1 MCAAEVAAAITWG
14 VVPLGAVLQTPCGNV
29 DPKLMGS
36 MSMVKRT
43 CSQEGVWGELDFSK
57 CTLSRRANPFLLV
70 WVAVQGESLLS
81 MEAVMQLKQ
90 EVRYHRFFLQLLS
103 LTFKHTQLHT
113 AQLVFLH
120 PVFSEHLEMRSF
132 PWFCV
137 AYESNWITYMFTHV
151 HNMEW
156 DYFSKHVKFTA
167 IIATP
172 KYQTQHAGTDH
183 WVDH

>member
-14 VVPLGAVLQTPCGNV
+14 AVPLGEVLQTPCGNV

-70 WVAVQGESLLS
+70 WFAVQGESLLS

-90 EVRYHRFFLQLLS
+90 EVRYHRFSPTVTFSYIQTYVVTYSTASVFAPRVLQTLRD
-103 LTFKHTQLHT
+103 
-113 AQLVFLH
+113 
-120 PVFSEHLEMRSF
+120 E
-132 PWFCV
+132 
-137 AYESNWITYMFTHV
+137 
-151 HNMEW
+151 
-156 DYFSKHVKFTA
+156 
-167 IIATP
+167 IISMILCCIQ
-172 KYQTQHAGTDH
+172 K
-183 WVDH
+183 